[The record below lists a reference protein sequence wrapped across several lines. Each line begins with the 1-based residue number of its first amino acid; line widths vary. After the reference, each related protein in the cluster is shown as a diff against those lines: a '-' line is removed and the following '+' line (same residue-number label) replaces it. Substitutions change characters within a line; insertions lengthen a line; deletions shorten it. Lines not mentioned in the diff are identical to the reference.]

1 MRFRNLILATA
12 GLLFFGFTSLAQ
24 ITAIEGD
31 VKGEDGKPLVGAVVK
46 IDRYDITAH
55 YKTKTDKKG
64 HYFYNGL
71 PLGNYNVT
79 IEVDGKDVDQTKGV
93 RSKLGDPTNVSFDLQ
108 GSRKAREA
116 QQAVAQKAAESG
128 QLTKDMERG
137 LTPEQKAA
145 LEKSLKEREGQL
157 KQHKE
162 LNDAFN
168 AGMAAMTAGAQ
179 QTTPDER
186 GKAYQQAV
194 EALTKASE
202 LGPNELAVW
211 ANLAD
216 AYMKLAS
223 TKTGPE
229 FDAAAQKGLEAYS
242 KAIELKPE
250 DAATHNN
257 YALALVQAKKIPE
270 AQAELTKAAQLDPA
284 NAGKYYYNL
293 GAVLTNA
300 NQGDAAA
307 DAFQKAIAADPKYAE
322 AYYQYGVYL
331 VSKASFGADG
341 KVTPVPGTVEAFQKY
356 LELAPNGQFAQ
367 PAKEM
372 LTTLNASVETSYKNP
387 NAKEAP
393 KKTTKK

>member
-1 MRFRNLILATA
+1 MKFRNLILATA

-31 VKGEDGKPLVGAVVK
+31 VKGEDGKASVGAVVK
-46 IDRYDITAH
+46 IDRTDITAH

-79 IEVDGKDVDQTKGV
+79 IEVDGKDVDNRTNV

-108 GSRKAREA
+108 AARKQHEA
-116 QQAVAQKAAESG
+116 TQAAAQSG
-128 QLTKDMERG
+128 QITKEMERG
-137 LTPEQKAA
+137 MTAEQKAA
-145 LEKSLKEREGQL
+145 LEKTLKEREGQL

-168 AGMAAMTAGAQ
+168 VGMTAMTAAQ
-179 QTTPDER
+179 AAATPAEKEKGFED
-186 GKAYQQAV
+186 AV
-194 EALTKASE
+194 QALTKASE
-202 LGPNELAVW
+202 IGPTELAVW

-223 TKTGPE
+223 TKTGAD
-229 FDAAAQKGLEAYS
+229 FDAAAQKGLAAYA

-257 YALALVQAKKIPE
+257 YALALVQAKKIPD
-270 AQAELTKAAQLDPA
+270 AQAELTKAAQLDPT

-300 NQGDAAA
+300 NQGDAAVE
-307 DAFQKAIAADPKYAE
+307 AFQKAIAADPNYAE
-322 AYYQYGVYL
+322 AYYQYGVSL
-331 VSKASFGADG
+331 VSKASYGADG
-341 KVTPVPGTVEAFQKY
+341 KVTPVPGTVEALQKY
-356 LELAPNGQFAQ
+356 LALAPTGQFAQ
-367 PAKEM
+367 AAKDM
-372 LTTLNASVETSYKNP
+372 LTTLSASVDVSYKNP
-387 NAKEAP
+387 NAPKDTP
-393 KKTTKK
+393 KKKK

>member
-1 MRFRNLILATA
+1 MKFRNLILATA

-79 IEVDGKDVDQTKGV
+79 IEVDGKDVDHTTGV
-93 RSKLGDPTNVSFDLQ
+93 RSRLGDPTNVSFNLQ
-108 GSRKAREA
+108 ASKQSRDAA
-116 QQAVAQKAAESG
+116 QAALQQAAAGG
-128 QLTKDMERG
+128 QLTKDLERG
-137 LTPEQKAA
+137 MTADQKAA
-145 LEKSLKEREGQL
+145 LEKTLKEREGQL

-168 AGMAAMTAGAQ
+168 AGMTAMADKQ
-179 QTTPDER
+179 YD
-186 GKAYQQAV
+186 QAV
-194 EALTKASE
+194 QALTKASE
-202 LGPNELAVW
+202 IGPQELAVW

-216 AYMKLAS
+216 AYMKLAG

-229 FDAAAQKGLEAYS
+229 FDDAAQKGLDAYS
-242 KAIELKPE
+242 KAIALKPE

-300 NQGDAAA
+300 NQADAAA
-307 DAFQKAIAADPKYAE
+307 DAFQKAIVADPKYAE

-331 VSKASFGADG
+331 VGKASFGADG
-341 KVTPVPGTVEAFQKY
+341 KVTPVPGTVEQFQKY
-356 LELAPNGQFAQ
+356 LELAPTGQFAQ
-367 PAKEM
+367 PAKDM
-372 LTTLNASVETSYKNP
+372 LATLSATVDVSYKNP
-387 NAKEAP
+387 NAKETP
-393 KKTTKK
+393 KKKK

>member
-1 MRFRNLILATA
+1 MKFRNLILATA

-31 VKGEDGKPLVGAVVK
+31 VKGDDGKPLVGAVVK
-46 IDRYDITAH
+46 IDRFDITAH

-71 PLGNYNVT
+71 PLGSYNVT
-79 IEVDGKDVDQTKGV
+79 IEVDDKDVDQTKGV
-93 RSKLGDPTNVSFDLQ
+93 RSKLGDPTNISFDLQ
-108 GSRKAREA
+108 ASKKSRDAT
-116 QQAVAQKAAESG
+116 QAAMQDAAAG
-128 QLTKDMERG
+128 GGLTKDMERG
-137 LTPEQKAA
+137 MTAEQKAT
-145 LEKSLKEREGQL
+145 LEKTLKEREGQL

-162 LNDAFN
+162 LNDSFN
-168 AGMAAMTAGAQ
+168 VGMTAIADKQ
-179 QTTPDER
+179 YD
-186 GKAYQQAV
+186 QAV
-194 EALTKASE
+194 QALIKASE
-202 LGPNELAVW
+202 IGPTELAVW

-216 AYMKLAS
+216 AYMKLAG
-223 TKTGPE
+223 TKTGAE
-229 FDAAAQKGLEAYS
+229 FDDAATKGLAAYA

-270 AQAELTKAAQLDPA
+270 AQGELTKAAQLDPT

-300 NQGDAAA
+300 NQGEAAA

-356 LELAPNGQFAQ
+356 LELAPTGQFSQA
-367 PAKEM
+367 AKDM
-372 LTTLNASVETSYKNP
+372 LTTINATVETNYKNP

>member
-1 MRFRNLILATA
+1 MKFRNLILATA
-12 GLLFFGFTSLAQ
+12 GFLFFGFTALAQ

-31 VKGEDGKPLVGAVVK
+31 VKGDDGKALVGAVVK

-79 IEVDGKDVDQTKGV
+79 IEVDGRDVDQQKGI
-93 RSKLGDPTNVSFDLQ
+93 RSKMGDPTNVSFDLQ
-108 GSRKAREA
+108 ASKKSREA
-116 QQAVAQKAAESG
+116 TKTALQQAAASG
-128 QLTKDMERG
+128 GLTKDMERG
-137 LTPEQKAA
+137 MTADQKAA
-145 LEKSLKEREGQL
+145 LEKTLKEREGQL

-168 AGMAAMTAGAQ
+168 AGMTAMADKQ
-179 QTTPDER
+179 YD
-186 GKAYQQAV
+186 QAV
-194 EALTKASE
+194 QSLTKASE
-202 LGPNELAVW
+202 IGPTELAVW

-216 AYMKLAS
+216 AYMKLAA
-223 TKTGPE
+223 TKTGAE
-229 FDAAAQKGLEAYS
+229 FDATAQKGLDAYT

-257 YALALVQAKKIPE
+257 YALGLVQAKKIPE

-307 DAFQKAIAADPKYAE
+307 EAFQKAIAADPKYAE

-356 LELAPNGQFAQ
+356 LELAPDGQFAQ
-367 PAKEM
+367 PAKDM
-372 LTTLNASVETSYKNP
+372 LTTLNASVDTSYRNP
-387 NAKEAP
+387 NAKETP
-393 KKTTKK
+393 KKKK

>member
-1 MRFRNLILATA
+1 MKFRNLILATA

-31 VKGEDGKPLVGAVVK
+31 VKGDDGKALVGAVVK

-108 GSRKAREA
+108 ASKKSREA
-116 QQAVAQKAAESG
+116 TQAAMQQAGAGG
-128 QLTKDMERG
+128 QLTKDLERG
-137 LTPEQKAA
+137 MTADQKAA
-145 LEKSLKEREGQL
+145 LEKNLKEREGQL

-168 AGMAAMTAGAQ
+168 LGMTAIADKQ
-179 QTTPDER
+179 YD
-186 GKAYQQAV
+186 QAV
-194 EALTKASE
+194 QSLTKASE
-202 LGPNELAVW
+202 IGPMELAVW

-216 AYMKLAS
+216 AYMKLAG

-229 FDAAAQKGLEAYS
+229 FDAATGKGLEAYA

-270 AQAELTKAAQLDPA
+270 AQAELTKAAQLDPP

-300 NQGDAAA
+300 NQADAAVE
-307 DAFQKAIAADPKYAE
+307 AFQKAIAADPKYAE
-322 AYYQYGVYL
+322 AYYQYGVSL
-331 VSKASFGADG
+331 VSKASYGADG
-341 KVTPVPGTVEAFQKY
+341 KVTPVPGTVEALQKY
-356 LELAPNGQFAQ
+356 LELAPTGQFAQ
-367 PAKEM
+367 AAKDM
-372 LTTLNASVETSYKNP
+372 LTTLSASVDVSYKNP

-393 KKTTKK
+393 KKKK

>member
-1 MRFRNLILATA
+1 MKFRNLILATA

-31 VKGEDGKPLVGAVVK
+31 VKGDDGKALVGAVVK

-108 GSRKAREA
+108 ASKKSREA
-116 QQAVAQKAAESG
+116 TQAAMQQAAAGG
-128 QLTKDMERG
+128 QLTKDLERG
-137 LTPEQKAA
+137 MTAEQKAA
-145 LEKSLKEREGQL
+145 LEKTLKEREGQL

-168 AGMAAMTAGAQ
+168 AGITAMTAAQ
-179 QTTPDER
+179 AAPSPAEKQKGFED
-186 GKAYQQAV
+186 AV
-194 EALTKASE
+194 QSLTKASE
-202 LGPNELAVW
+202 IGPMELAVW

-216 AYMKLAS
+216 AYMKLAG

-229 FDAAAQKGLEAYS
+229 FEDAAGKGLAAYA

-270 AQAELTKAAQLDPA
+270 AQAELTKAAQLDPT

-300 NQGDAAA
+300 NQGDAAVE
-307 DAFQKAIAADPKYAE
+307 AFQKAIAADPNYAE
-322 AYYQYGVYL
+322 AYYQYGVSL
-331 VSKASFGADG
+331 VSKASYGTDG
-341 KVTPVPGTVEAFQKY
+341 KVTPVPGTVEALQKY
-356 LELAPNGQFAQ
+356 LELAPTGQFAQ
-367 PAKEM
+367 AAKDM
-372 LTTLNASVETSYKNP
+372 LTTLSASVDVSYKNP

-393 KKTTKK
+393 KKKK

>member
-1 MRFRNLILATA
+1 MKFRNLILATA

-31 VKGEDGKPLVGAVVK
+31 VKGDDGKPLMGAVVK

-79 IEVDGKDVDQTKGV
+79 IEVGGKDVDQTKGV
-93 RSKLGDPTNVSFDLQ
+93 RSKLGDPTEVSFDLQ
-108 GSRKAREA
+108 SSKKSRDAA
-116 QQAVAQKAAESG
+116 QAAMQQAGAGG

-137 LTPEQKAA
+137 MSAAEKAT
-145 LEKSLKEREGQL
+145 LEKTLKEREGQL

-168 AGMAAMTAGAQ
+168 AGMAAIADKQ
-179 QTTPDER
+179 YD
-186 GKAYQQAV
+186 QAV
-194 EALTKASE
+194 QALTKASE
-202 LGPNELAVW
+202 IGPTELAVW

-216 AYMKLAS
+216 AYMKLAG

-229 FDAAAQKGLEAYS
+229 FDDAATKGLAAYA

-270 AQAELTKAAQLDPA
+270 AQAELTKAAQLDPT

-300 NQGDAAA
+300 NQSDAAVE
-307 DAFQKAIAADPKYAE
+307 AFQKAIAADPKYAE
-322 AYYQYGVYL
+322 AYYQYGVSL
-331 VSKASFGADG
+331 VSKASYGADG
-341 KVTPVPGTVEAFQKY
+341 KVTPVPGTVEALQKY
-356 LELAPNGQFAQ
+356 LELAPSGQFAQ
-367 PAKEM
+367 AAKDM
-372 LTTLNASVETSYKNP
+372 LTTLSASVDVSYKNP

-393 KKTTKK
+393 KKKK

>member
-1 MRFRNLILATA
+1 MKFRNLILATA

-31 VKGEDGKPLVGAVVK
+31 VKGDDGKPLVGAVVK

-79 IEVDGKDVDQTKGV
+79 IEVDGKDVDHTTGV
-93 RSKLGDPTNVSFDLQ
+93 RSRLGDPTNVSFNLQ
-108 GSRKAREA
+108 ASKQSRDAA
-116 QQAVAQKAAESG
+116 QAAMQKAAEGG
-128 QLTKDMERG
+128 QLPKDMERG
-137 LTPEQKAA
+137 MTAAEKAA
-145 LEKSLKEREGQL
+145 WEKTLKEREGQL

-168 AGMAAMTAGAQ
+168 AGMTAMADKQ
-179 QTTPDER
+179 YD
-186 GKAYQQAV
+186 QAV
-194 EALTKASE
+194 QALTKASE
-202 LGPNELAVW
+202 IGPQELAVW

-216 AYMKLAS
+216 AYMKLAG

-229 FDAAAQKGLEAYS
+229 FDDAAQKGLDAYS
-242 KAIELKPE
+242 KAIALKPE

-270 AQAELTKAAQLDPA
+270 AQAELTKAAQLDPT

-300 NQGDAAA
+300 NQADAAA

-331 VSKASFGADG
+331 VGKASFGADG
-341 KVTPVPGTVEAFQKY
+341 KVTPVPGTVEQFQKY
-356 LELAPNGQFAQ
+356 LELAPTGQFAQ
-367 PAKEM
+367 PAKDM
-372 LTTLNASVETSYKNP
+372 LATLSATVDVSYKNP

-393 KKTTKK
+393 KKKK

>member
-1 MRFRNLILATA
+1 MKFRNLILATA

-31 VKGEDGKPLVGAVVK
+31 VKGDDGKALVGAVVK

-79 IEVDGKDVDQTKGV
+79 IEVDGKDVDNRTNV

-108 GSRKAREA
+108 AARKQHEA
-116 QQAVAQKAAESG
+116 TQAAAQSG
-128 QLTKDMERG
+128 QITKEMERG
-137 LTPEQKAA
+137 MTAEQKAA
-145 LEKSLKEREGQL
+145 LEKTLKEREGQL

-168 AGMAAMTAGAQ
+168 VGMTAMTAAQ
-179 QTTPDER
+179 AAATPAEKEKGFED
-186 GKAYQQAV
+186 AV
-194 EALTKASE
+194 QALTKASE
-202 LGPNELAVW
+202 IGPTELAVW

-223 TKTGPE
+223 TKTGAD
-229 FDAAAQKGLEAYS
+229 FDAAAQKGLAAYA

-257 YALALVQAKKIPE
+257 YALALVQAKKIPD
-270 AQAELTKAAQLDPA
+270 AQAELTKAAQLDPT

-300 NQGDAAA
+300 NQGDAAVE
-307 DAFQKAIAADPKYAE
+307 AFQKAIAADPNYAE
-322 AYYQYGVYL
+322 AYYQYGVSL
-331 VSKASFGADG
+331 VSKASYGADG
-341 KVTPVPGTVEAFQKY
+341 KVTPVPGTVEALQKY
-356 LELAPNGQFAQ
+356 LALAPTGQFAQ
-367 PAKEM
+367 AAKDM
-372 LTTLNASVETSYKNP
+372 LTTLSASVDVSYKNP
-387 NAKEAP
+387 NAPKDTP
-393 KKTTKK
+393 KKKK

>member
-1 MRFRNLILATA
+1 MKFRNLILATA
-12 GLLFFGFTSLAQ
+12 GLLFFGFTALAQ

-31 VKGEDGKPLVGAVVK
+31 VKGTDGKLLMGAVVK
-46 IDRYDITAH
+46 IDRTDITAH

-93 RSKLGDPTNVSFDLQ
+93 RSKLGDPTNISFDLQ
-108 GSRKAREA
+108 ASQKTREA
-116 QQAVAQKAAESG
+116 TQQAASSG
-128 QLTKDMERG
+128 TITKDMERG
-137 LTPEQKAA
+137 MTAEQKAA
-145 LEKSLKEREGQL
+145 LEKTMKEREGQL

-168 AGMAAMTAGAQ
+168 AGMQAMTDKQ
-179 QTTPDER
+179 YDV
-186 GKAYQQAV
+186 AV
-194 EALTKASE
+194 QSLSKASE
-202 LGPNELAVW
+202 IGPTELAVW

-229 FDAAAQKGLEAYS
+229 FDTNAQKGLDAYA
-242 KAIELKPE
+242 KALELKPE

-270 AQAELTKAAQLDPA
+270 AQAELTKAAQLDPT

-300 NQGDAAA
+300 NQGDAAV
-307 DAFQKAIAADPKYAE
+307 DAFQKAIAADPNYAE
-322 AYYQYGVYL
+322 AYYQYGVSL

-341 KVTPVPGTVEAFQKY
+341 KVTPVPGTVEALQKY
-356 LELAPNGQFAQ
+356 LALAPTGQFAQ
-367 PAKEM
+367 AAKDM
-372 LTTLNASVETSYKNP
+372 LTTLSASVDVSYKNP
-387 NAKEAP
+387 NAKTD
-393 KKTTKK
+393 TTKKKK

>member
-1 MRFRNLILATA
+1 MKFRKLILATA
-12 GLLFFGFTSLAQ
+12 GLLFFGFTALAQ

-31 VKGEDGKPLVGAVVK
+31 VKGMDGKPLVGAVVK

-71 PLGNYNVT
+71 PLGNYNV
-79 IEVDGKDVDQTKGV
+79 IVEVDGKDVDRTDKV

-108 GSRKAREA
+108 ASKGSRDAA
-116 QQAVAQKAAESG
+116 QNAMQQAAASG
-128 QLTKDMERG
+128 QLTKEMERG
-137 LTPEQKAA
+137 LTAEQKAA
-145 LEKSLKEREGQL
+145 LEKTLKEREGQL

-168 AGMAAMTAGAQ
+168 AGMTAMGDKQ
-179 QTTPDER
+179 YD
-186 GKAYQQAV
+186 QAV
-194 EALTKASE
+194 QSLTKASE
-202 LGPNELAVW
+202 IGPTELAVW

-229 FDAAAQKGLEAYS
+229 FDDAATKGLAAYG

-257 YALALVQAKKIPE
+257 YALALVQAKKVPE
-270 AQAELTKAAQLDPA
+270 AQAELTKAAQLDPT

-300 NQGDAAA
+300 NQSDAAV
-307 DAFQKAIAADPKYAE
+307 DAFQKAIAADPNYAE
-322 AYYQYGVYL
+322 AYYQYGVSL
-331 VSKASFGADG
+331 VSKASYGADG
-341 KVTPVPGTVEAFQKY
+341 KVTPVPGTVEALQKY
-356 LELAPNGQFAQ
+356 LALAPTGQFAQ
-367 PAKEM
+367 AAKDM
-372 LTTLNASVETSYKNP
+372 LTTLSASVDVSYKNP
-387 NAKEAP
+387 NAKTD
-393 KKTTKK
+393 TTKKKK

>member
-1 MRFRNLILATA
+1 MKFRNLILATA

-31 VKGEDGKPLVGAVVK
+31 VKGDDGKPLVGAVVK
-46 IDRYDITAH
+46 IDRFDITAH

-71 PLGNYNVT
+71 PLGSYNVT

-108 GSRKAREA
+108 ASKKSREA
-116 QQAVAQKAAESG
+116 TQAAMQDAAAG
-128 QLTKDMERG
+128 GGLTKDMERG
-137 LTPEQKAA
+137 MTAEQKAT
-145 LEKSLKEREGQL
+145 LEKTLKEREGQL

-162 LNDAFN
+162 LNDSFN
-168 AGMAAMTAGAQ
+168 VGMTAIADKQ
-179 QTTPDER
+179 YD
-186 GKAYQQAV
+186 QAV
-194 EALTKASE
+194 QALIKASE
-202 LGPNELAVW
+202 IGPTELAVW

-216 AYMKLAS
+216 AYMKLAG
-223 TKTGPE
+223 TKTGAE
-229 FDAAAQKGLEAYS
+229 FDDAATKGLAAYA

-270 AQAELTKAAQLDPA
+270 AQGELTKAAQLDPT

-300 NQGDAAA
+300 NQGDAAVE
-307 DAFQKAIAADPKYAE
+307 AFQKAIAADPKYAE
-322 AYYQYGVYL
+322 AYYQYGVSL
-331 VSKASFGADG
+331 VSKASYGADG
-341 KVTPVPGTVEAFQKY
+341 KVTPVPGTVEALQKY
-356 LELAPNGQFAQ
+356 LELAPSGQFAQ
-367 PAKEM
+367 AAKDM
-372 LTTLNASVETSYKNP
+372 LTTLSASVDVSYKNP
-387 NAKEAP
+387 TAKQTTPP
-393 KKTTKK
+393 KKK

>member
-1 MRFRNLILATA
+1 MKFRNLILATA

-31 VKGEDGKPLVGAVVK
+31 VKGDDGKPLVGAVVK

-93 RSKLGDPTNVSFDLQ
+93 RSRLGDPTNVSFNLQ
-108 GSRKAREA
+108 ASKQSRDAA
-116 QQAVAQKAAESG
+116 QAAMQKAAEGG
-128 QLTKDMERG
+128 QLPKDMERG
-137 LTPEQKAA
+137 MTAAEKAA
-145 LEKSLKEREGQL
+145 WEKTLKEREGQL

-168 AGMAAMTAGAQ
+168 AGMTAMADKQ
-179 QTTPDER
+179 YD
-186 GKAYQQAV
+186 QAV
-194 EALTKASE
+194 QALTKASE
-202 LGPNELAVW
+202 IGPQELAVW

-216 AYMKLAS
+216 AYMKLAG

-229 FDAAAQKGLEAYS
+229 FDDAAQKGLDAYS
-242 KAIELKPE
+242 KAIALKPE

-257 YALALVQAKKIPE
+257 YALALVQAKKIPD
-270 AQAELTKAAQLDPA
+270 AQAELTKAAQLDPT

-307 DAFQKAIAADPKYAE
+307 EAFQKAIAADPKYAD

-331 VSKASFGADG
+331 VSKASFAADG

-367 PAKEM
+367 PAKDM
-372 LTTLNASVETSYKNP
+372 LTTLSASVDISYKNP

-393 KKTTKK
+393 KKTTTTKKK

>member
-1 MRFRNLILATA
+1 MKFRNLILATA

-31 VKGEDGKPLVGAVVK
+31 VKGDDGKGLVGAVVK
-46 IDRYDITAH
+46 IDRFDITAH

-79 IEVDGKDVDQTKGV
+79 IEVDGKDVDQRKNV

-108 GSRKAREA
+108 ATKKERDATQSAM
-116 QQAVAQKAAESG
+116 QTG
-128 QLTKDMERG
+128 QISKEMERSM
-137 LTPEQKAA
+137 TAEQKAA
-145 LEKSLKEREGQL
+145 LEKTLKEREGQI

-168 AGMAAMTAGAQ
+168 VGMAAMASQ
-179 QTTPDER
+179 QF
-186 GKAYQQAV
+186 QQAV

-202 LGPNELAVW
+202 IGPTELAVW

-216 AYMKLAS
+216 AYMKLAG

-229 FDAAAQKGLEAYS
+229 FDDAATKGLAAYS

-270 AQAELTKAAQLDPA
+270 AQAELTKAAQLDPT

-300 NQGDAAA
+300 NQGEAAA
-307 DAFQKAIAADPKYAE
+307 DAFQKAIAADPNYAE

-331 VSKASFGADG
+331 VSKATFGADG
-341 KVTPVPGTVEAFQKY
+341 KVTPVAGTVEAFQKY
-356 LELAPNGQFAQ
+356 LALAPTGQFAQ
-367 PAKEM
+367 PAKDM
-372 LTTLNASVETSYKNP
+372 LTTLSASVDVSYKNP
-387 NAKEAP
+387 NAKTDT
-393 KKTTKK
+393 TTKKKK

>member
-1 MRFRNLILATA
+1 MKFRNLILATA

-31 VKGEDGKPLVGAVVK
+31 VKGDDGKALVGAVVK

-93 RSKLGDPTNVSFDLQ
+93 RSRLGDPTNVSFDLQ
-108 GSRKAREA
+108 ASKRSRDAA
-116 QQAVAQKAAESG
+116 QAAMQQAAAGG

-137 LTPEQKAA
+137 MSAAEKAA
-145 LEKSLKEREGQL
+145 LEKTLKEREGQL

-168 AGMAAMTAGAQ
+168 VGMTAIADKQ
-179 QTTPDER
+179 YD
-186 GKAYQQAV
+186 QAV
-194 EALTKASE
+194 QALIKASE
-202 LGPNELAVW
+202 IGPMELAVW

-223 TKTGPE
+223 TKTGAE
-229 FDAAAQKGLEAYS
+229 FDDAATKGLAAYA

-270 AQAELTKAAQLDPA
+270 AQAELTKAAQLDPT

-293 GAVLTNA
+293 GAVMTNA
-300 NQGDAAA
+300 NQGDAAVE
-307 DAFQKAIAADPKYAE
+307 AFQKAIAADPKYSE
-322 AYYQYGVYL
+322 AYYQYGVSL
-331 VSKASFGADG
+331 VSKASYGADG
-341 KVTPVPGTVEAFQKY
+341 KVTPVPGTVEALQKY
-356 LELAPNGQFAQ
+356 LELAPTGQFAQ
-367 PAKEM
+367 AAKDM
-372 LTTLNASVETSYKNP
+372 LTTLSASVDVSYRNP

-393 KKTTKK
+393 KKKK

>member
-1 MRFRNLILATA
+1 MKFRNLILATA
-12 GLLFFGFTSLAQ
+12 GLLFFGFTALAQ

-31 VKGEDGKPLVGAVVK
+31 VKGDDGKPLVGAVVK

-93 RSKLGDPTNVSFDLQ
+93 RSRLGDPTNVSFDLQ
-108 GSRKAREA
+108 ASKKSRDAA
-116 QQAVAQKAAESG
+116 QAALQQAAAGG

-137 LTPEQKAA
+137 MSAAEKAA
-145 LEKSLKEREGQL
+145 LEKNLKEREGQL

-168 AGMAAMTAGAQ
+168 AGMTAIAEKQ
-179 QTTPDER
+179 YD
-186 GKAYQQAV
+186 QAV
-194 EALTKASE
+194 QALTKASE
-202 LGPNELAVW
+202 IGPMELAVW

-216 AYMKLAS
+216 AYMKLAG
-223 TKTGPE
+223 TKTGAE
-229 FDAAAQKGLEAYS
+229 FDDAATKGLAAYA

-257 YALALVQAKKIPE
+257 YALALVQAKKIPD

-300 NQGDAAA
+300 NRADAAVE
-307 DAFQKAIAADPKYAE
+307 AFQKAIAADPNYAE
-322 AYYQYGVYL
+322 AYYQYGVSL

-341 KVTPVPGTVEAFQKY
+341 KVTPVPGTVEALQKY
-356 LELAPNGQFAQ
+356 LELAPTGQFAQ
-367 PAKEM
+367 PAKDM
-372 LTTLNASVETSYKNP
+372 LTTLGTSVDVSYKNP
-387 NAKEAP
+387 NAKTD
-393 KKTTKK
+393 TTKKKK

>member
-1 MRFRNLILATA
+1 MKFRNLVLATA
-12 GLLFFGFTSLAQ
+12 GLLVFGFSSLAQ

-31 VKGEDGKPLVGAVVK
+31 VKGEDGKMLVGAVIK
-46 IDRYDITAH
+46 LDRTDITAH

-71 PLGNYNVT
+71 PLGNYIVT
-79 IEVDGKDVDQTKGV
+79 VEVDGKDVDKRQGV
-93 RSKLGDPTNVSFDLQ
+93 RSKLGDPTSVSFDLQ
-108 GSRKAREA
+108 ASKQERDAA
-116 QQAVAQKAAESG
+116 QSVMQKAAETG
-128 QLTKDMERG
+128 QLTKEMERG
-137 LTPEQKAA
+137 MTAEQKAN
-145 LEKSLKEREGQL
+145 LEKNLKEREGQL
-157 KQHKE
+157 KQHKD

-168 AGMAAMTAGAQ
+168 VGMTAMTAAAAAQ
-179 QTTPDER
+179 TPAER
-186 GKAYQQAV
+186 QKGYEDAV
-194 EALTKASE
+194 QSLTKASE
-202 LGPNELAVW
+202 IGPTELAVW

-229 FDAAAQKGLEAYS
+229 FDADAQKGMDAYG
-242 KAIELKPE
+242 KAISLKPE

-257 YALALVQAKKIPE
+257 YALALVQAKKIPD

-300 NQGDAAA
+300 NQADAAA
-307 DAFQKAIAADPKYAE
+307 DAFQKAIAADPNYAE

-331 VSKASFGADG
+331 VGKATFGADG

-356 LELAPNGQFAQ
+356 LALAPTGQFAQ
-367 PAKEM
+367 PAKDM
-372 LTTLNASVETSYKNP
+372 LTTLSASVDVSYKNP
-387 NAKEAP
+387 NAKDT
-393 KKTTKK
+393 TTKKKK

>member
-1 MRFRNLILATA
+1 
-12 GLLFFGFTSLAQ
+12 
-24 ITAIEGD
+24 
-31 VKGEDGKPLVGAVVK
+31 VGAVVK
-46 IDRYDITAH
+46 IDRFDITAH

-71 PLGNYNVT
+71 PLGSYNVT

-108 GSRKAREA
+108 ASKKSREA
-116 QQAVAQKAAESG
+116 TQAAMQDAAAG
-128 QLTKDMERG
+128 GGLTKDMERG
-137 LTPEQKAA
+137 MTAEQKAT
-145 LEKSLKEREGQL
+145 LEKTLKEREGQL

-162 LNDAFN
+162 LNDSFN
-168 AGMAAMTAGAQ
+168 VGMTAIADKQ
-179 QTTPDER
+179 YD
-186 GKAYQQAV
+186 QAV
-194 EALTKASE
+194 QALIKASE
-202 LGPNELAVW
+202 IGPTELAVW

-216 AYMKLAS
+216 AYMKLAG
-223 TKTGPE
+223 TKTGAE
-229 FDAAAQKGLEAYS
+229 FDDAATKGLAAYA

-270 AQAELTKAAQLDPA
+270 AQGELTKAAQLDPT

-331 VSKASFGADG
+331 VGKAALAADG

-356 LELAPNGQFAQ
+356 LELAPTGQFAQ
-367 PAKEM
+367 PAKDM
-372 LTTLNASVETSYKNP
+372 LATLNASVDVSYKNP

-393 KKTTKK
+393 KKKK

>member
-1 MRFRNLILATA
+1 MKFRNLILATA

-31 VKGEDGKPLVGAVVK
+31 VKGDDGKPLVGAVVK
-46 IDRYDITAH
+46 IDRFDITAH

-71 PLGNYNVT
+71 PLGSYNVT

-108 GSRKAREA
+108 ASKKSREA
-116 QQAVAQKAAESG
+116 TQAAMQDAAAG
-128 QLTKDMERG
+128 GGLTKDMERG
-137 LTPEQKAA
+137 MTAEQKAT
-145 LEKSLKEREGQL
+145 LEKTLKEREGQL

-162 LNDAFN
+162 LNDSFN
-168 AGMAAMTAGAQ
+168 VGMTAIADKQ
-179 QTTPDER
+179 YD
-186 GKAYQQAV
+186 QAV
-194 EALTKASE
+194 QALIKASE
-202 LGPNELAVW
+202 IGPTELAVW

-216 AYMKLAS
+216 AYMKLAG
-223 TKTGPE
+223 TKTGAE
-229 FDAAAQKGLEAYS
+229 FDDAATKGLAAYA

-270 AQAELTKAAQLDPA
+270 AQGELTKAAQLDPT

-331 VSKASFGADG
+331 VGKAALAADG

-356 LELAPNGQFAQ
+356 LELAPTGQFAQ
-367 PAKEM
+367 PAKDM
-372 LTTLNASVETSYKNP
+372 LATLNASVDVSYKNP

-393 KKTTKK
+393 KKKK

>member
-1 MRFRNLILATA
+1 MKFRNLILATA
-12 GLLFFGFTSLAQ
+12 GFLFCGFTALAQ

-31 VKGEDGKPLVGAVVK
+31 VKGIDGKPLVGAVVK

-79 IEVDGKDVDQTKGV
+79 LEVDGKDVDQQKGV
-93 RSKLGDPTNVSFDLQ
+93 RSKLGDPTNVSFNLQ
-108 GSRKAREA
+108 ASKGARDAA
-116 QQAVAQKAAESG
+116 QAAMQKAAEGG

-137 LTPEQKAA
+137 LTADQKAA
-145 LEKSLKEREGQL
+145 LEKTLKEREGQL

-168 AGMAAMTAGAQ
+168 AGMTAMADKQ
-179 QTTPDER
+179 YD
-186 GKAYQQAV
+186 QAV
-194 EALTKASE
+194 QALTKASE
-202 LGPNELAVW
+202 IGPTELAVW

-223 TKTGPE
+223 TKTGAE
-229 FDAAAQKGLEAYS
+229 FTDAAQKGLDAYS

-270 AQAELTKAAQLDPA
+270 AQAELTKAAQLDPT

-341 KVTPVPGTVEAFQKY
+341 KVTPVPGTVEALQKY
-356 LELAPNGQFAQ
+356 LELAPSGQFAQ
-367 PAKEM
+367 PAKDM
-372 LTTLNASVETSYKNP
+372 LATLSASVDVSYRNP

-393 KKTTKK
+393 KKKK

>member
-1 MRFRNLILATA
+1 MKFRNLILATA
-12 GLLFFGFTSLAQ
+12 GLLFFGFTALAQ

-31 VKGEDGKPLVGAVVK
+31 VKGDDGKPLVGAVVK

-79 IEVDGKDVDQTKGV
+79 IEVDGKDVDQQKGV

-108 GSRKAREA
+108 ASKKSRDATQA
-116 QQAVAQKAAESG
+116 VMQQAAEGG

-137 LTPEQKAA
+137 MTADQKAA
-145 LEKSLKEREGQL
+145 LEKTLKEREGQL

-168 AGMAAMTAGAQ
+168 VGMTAMTAAQ
-179 QTTPDER
+179 AAPTPAER
-186 GKAYQQAV
+186 QKGYEDAV
-194 EALTKASE
+194 QALTKASE
-202 LGPNELAVW
+202 IGPTELAVW

-216 AYMKLAS
+216 AYMKLAG

-229 FDAAAQKGLEAYS
+229 FDDAAQKGMAAYS

-270 AQAELTKAAQLDPA
+270 AQAELTKAAQLDPT

-331 VSKASFGADG
+331 VGKAALAADG

-356 LELAPNGQFAQ
+356 LELAPTGQFAQ
-367 PAKEM
+367 PAKDM
-372 LTTLNASVETSYKNP
+372 LTTLNASVDVSYKNP
-387 NAKEAP
+387 NAKETP
-393 KKTTKK
+393 KKKK

>member
-1 MRFRNLILATA
+1 MKFRNLILATA

-31 VKGEDGKPLVGAVVK
+31 VKGDDGKPLMGAVVK

-79 IEVDGKDVDQTKGV
+79 IEVDGKDVDQAKGV
-93 RSKLGDPTNVSFDLQ
+93 RSKLGDPTNVSFDLEASKK
-108 GSRKAREA
+108 SRDAA
-116 QQAVAQKAAESG
+116 QAAMQQAGAGG

-137 LTPEQKAA
+137 MSAAEKAT
-145 LEKSLKEREGQL
+145 LEKTLKEREGQL

-168 AGMAAMTAGAQ
+168 VGMTAIADKQ
-179 QTTPDER
+179 YD
-186 GKAYQQAV
+186 QAV
-194 EALTKASE
+194 QALTKASE
-202 LGPNELAVW
+202 IGPTELAVW

-216 AYMKLAS
+216 AYMKLAG

-229 FDAAAQKGLEAYS
+229 FDDAATKGLAAYA

-257 YALALVQAKKIPE
+257 YALALVQAKKVPE

-300 NQGDAAA
+300 NQGDAAVE
-307 DAFQKAIAADPKYAE
+307 AFQKAIAADPKYAE
-322 AYYQYGVYL
+322 AYYQYGVSL
-331 VSKASFGADG
+331 VSKASYGADG
-341 KVTPVPGTVEAFQKY
+341 KVTPVPGTVEALQKY
-356 LELAPNGQFAQ
+356 LELAPSGQFAQ
-367 PAKEM
+367 AAKDM
-372 LTTLNASVETSYKNP
+372 LTTLSASVDVSYRNP

-393 KKTTKK
+393 KKKK

>member
-1 MRFRNLILATA
+1 MKFRNLILATA
-12 GLLFFGFTSLAQ
+12 GLLFFGFTAMAQ

-31 VKGEDGKPLVGAVVK
+31 VKSDDGKPLVGAVVK
-46 IDRYDITAH
+46 IDRFDITAH

-79 IEVDGKDVDQTKGV
+79 IEVDGKDVDQQKGV

-108 GSRKAREA
+108 ASKKSRDAA
-116 QQAVAQKAAESG
+116 QAAMQQAGAGG

-137 LTPEQKAA
+137 MSAAEKAT
-145 LEKSLKEREGQL
+145 LEKTLKEREGQL

-168 AGMAAMTAGAQ
+168 VGMTAIADKQ
-179 QTTPDER
+179 YD
-186 GKAYQQAV
+186 QAV
-194 EALTKASE
+194 QALTKASE
-202 LGPNELAVW
+202 IGPTELAVW

-216 AYMKLAS
+216 AYMKLAG

-229 FDAAAQKGLEAYS
+229 FDDAATKGLAAYA

-257 YALALVQAKKIPE
+257 YALALVQAKKVPE

-300 NQGDAAA
+300 NQGDAAVE
-307 DAFQKAIAADPKYAE
+307 AFQKAIAADPKYAE
-322 AYYQYGVYL
+322 AYYQYGVSL
-331 VSKASFGADG
+331 VSKASYGADG
-341 KVTPVPGTVEAFQKY
+341 KVTPVPGTVEALQKY
-356 LELAPNGQFAQ
+356 LELAPSGQFAQ
-367 PAKEM
+367 AAKDM
-372 LTTLNASVETSYKNP
+372 LTTLSASVDVSYRNP

-393 KKTTKK
+393 KKKK

>member
-1 MRFRNLILATA
+1 MKFRNLILATA
-12 GLLFFGFTSLAQ
+12 GLLFFGFTAMAQ

-31 VKGEDGKPLVGAVVK
+31 VKADDGKPLVGAVVK
-46 IDRYDITAH
+46 IDRFDITAH

-79 IEVDGKDVDQTKGV
+79 IEVDGKDVDQQKGV

-108 GSRKAREA
+108 ASKKSRDAA
-116 QQAVAQKAAESG
+116 QAAMQQAGAGG

-137 LTPEQKAA
+137 MSAAEKAT
-145 LEKSLKEREGQL
+145 LEKTLKEREGQL

-168 AGMAAMTAGAQ
+168 AGMTAIADKQ
-179 QTTPDER
+179 YD
-186 GKAYQQAV
+186 QAV
-194 EALTKASE
+194 QALTKASE
-202 LGPNELAVW
+202 IGPTELAVW

-216 AYMKLAS
+216 AYMKLAG

-229 FDAAAQKGLEAYS
+229 FDDAATKGLAAYA

-257 YALALVQAKKIPE
+257 YALALVQAKKVPE
-270 AQAELTKAAQLDPA
+270 AQAELTKAAQLDPT

-300 NQGDAAA
+300 NQADAAVE
-307 DAFQKAIAADPKYAE
+307 AFQKAIAADPKYAE
-322 AYYQYGVYL
+322 AYYQYGVSL
-331 VSKASFGADG
+331 VSKASYGADG
-341 KVTPVPGTVEAFQKY
+341 KVTPVPGTVEALQKY
-356 LELAPNGQFAQ
+356 LELAPSGQFAQ
-367 PAKEM
+367 AAKDM
-372 LTTLNASVETSYKNP
+372 LTTLSASVDVSYRNP

-393 KKTTKK
+393 KKKK

>member
-1 MRFRNLILATA
+1 MKFRNMILATA
-12 GLLFFGFTSLAQ
+12 ALMFFGFTALAQ
-24 ITAIEGD
+24 ITAIEGQ
-31 VKGEDGKPLVGAVVK
+31 VTGEDGKPLVGAVVK
-46 IDRYDITAH
+46 IDRTDITAH

-71 PLGNYNVT
+71 PLGNYNVA
-79 IEVDGKDVDQTKGV
+79 IEVDGKDVDKKTGI
-93 RSKLGDPTNVSFDLQ
+93 RSKLGDPTSVPFDLQ
-108 GSRKAREA
+108 ASKREREA
-116 QQAVAQKAAESG
+116 GQAAMQKAADSG
-128 QLTKDMERG
+128 GQVTKEMERG
-137 LTPEQKAA
+137 MTAEQKAA
-145 LEKSLKEREGQL
+145 LEKSIKDREGQL
-157 KQHKE
+157 RQHKE
-162 LNDAFN
+162 LNDAFT
-168 AGMAAMTAGAQ
+168 AGMAAITDKQ
-179 QTTPDER
+179 YD
-186 GKAYQQAV
+186 QAV
-194 EALTKASE
+194 QALTKASE
-202 LGPNELAVW
+202 IGPKELAVW

-229 FDAAAQKGLEAYS
+229 FNDAAQKGLDAYT

-300 NQGDAAA
+300 NQADAAA
-307 DAFQKAIAADPKYAE
+307 EAFQKAIAADPKYAD

-331 VSKASFGADG
+331 VGKASFGADG

-356 LELAPNGQFAQ
+356 LELAPDGQFAQ
-367 PAKEM
+367 PAKDM

-387 NAKEAP
+387 NAKETP
-393 KKTTKK
+393 TKKKK